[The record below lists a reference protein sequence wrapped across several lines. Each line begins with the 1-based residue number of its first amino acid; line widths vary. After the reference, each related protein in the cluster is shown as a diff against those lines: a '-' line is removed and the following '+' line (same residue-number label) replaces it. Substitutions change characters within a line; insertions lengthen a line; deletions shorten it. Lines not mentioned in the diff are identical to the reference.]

1 MTTLQ
6 PGGAQFA
13 RLIEELRRLQHR
25 VAEARPPAEVSA
37 DIADTLAA
45 LAARL
50 EPHAVGEAD
59 RLNGRLYDIV
69 GRGQA
74 FIPPITV
81 DHSDSEHRVGRLTFG
96 PTQLGAGGVVH
107 GGSIPLVFVEFLGL
121 MLNVPN
127 VPVRRL
133 AYLHVDFKA
142 PIPVGVEVHIEAR
155 LLRSEGRKLFV
166 GGTLSIGSTQAA
178 VAEALFLLPR

>member
-1 MTTLQ
+1 MTTVQ
-6 PGGAQFA
+6 PGGAEFA
-13 RLIEELRRLQHR
+13 RMIEELRRLQHR

-37 DIADTLAA
+37 DIAGRLAA
-45 LAARL
+45 LATRL
-50 EPHAVGEAD
+50 EPHAVAEAD
-59 RLNGRLYDIV
+59 RLNGRLWELA

-81 DHSDSEHRVGRLTFG
+81 DHSDDEHRVGRLTFG

-121 MLNVPN
+121 MFNVPN

-142 PIPVGVEVHIEAR
+142 PVPIGVEAHIEAR

-166 GGTLSIGSTQAA
+166 GGALRLGSTEAA
-178 VAEALFLLPR
+178 TAEALFLLPR